1 MPAKPRGRPGRPAQA
16 YFPPDRQELSM
27 ATTNPPL
34 PSDFPENGPD
44 NSGARRR
51 SRHPESWID
60 ELEATLN
67 DKEATDLE
75 ALRARLSEQLD
86 ATRRSLRDAS
96 DNATDLMRETI
107 DCTEEYIHARP
118 WQAIGLVA
126 GAAFLFGVV
135 VGRQ

>member
-1 MPAKPRGRPGRPAQA
+1 
-16 YFPPDRQELSM
+16 M
-27 ATTNPPL
+27 ASTNTPL

-44 NSGARRR
+44 NRGAHRRA
-51 SRHPESWID
+51 RHPEAWID
-60 ELEATLN
+60 DLEATLS
-67 DKEATDLE
+67 DASATDLE
-75 ALRARLSEQLD
+75 ALKARLSEQLH

-96 DNATDLMRETI
+96 DHAGDLMRETI

-118 WQAIGLVA
+118 WQAIGWVA

>member
-1 MPAKPRGRPGRPAQA
+1 
-16 YFPPDRQELSM
+16 M
-27 ATTNPPL
+27 ASTNTPL

-44 NSGARRR
+44 NRGAHRRT
-51 SRHPESWID
+51 RHPEAWID
-60 ELEATLN
+60 DLEATLR
-67 DKEATDLE
+67 DASATDLE
-75 ALRARLSEQLD
+75 ALKARLSEQLH

-96 DNATDLMRETI
+96 DHAGDLMRETI

>member
-1 MPAKPRGRPGRPAQA
+1 
-16 YFPPDRQELSM
+16 M
-27 ATTNPPL
+27 ANTTTPL

-44 NSGARRR
+44 NRGAHRR

-60 ELEATLN
+60 EIEATLR
-67 DKEATDLE
+67 DADPSDLD
-75 ALRARLSEQLD
+75 ALKARLSDQLD

-96 DNATDLMRETI
+96 ENASDLMRETL

-118 WQAIGLVA
+118 WQAVGLVA
-126 GAAFLFGVV
+126 GAAFLLGVI

>member
-1 MPAKPRGRPGRPAQA
+1 
-16 YFPPDRQELSM
+16 M
-27 ATTNPPL
+27 ASTNTPL

-44 NSGARRR
+44 NRGSRRR
-51 SRHPESWID
+51 ARHPESWID
-60 ELEATLN
+60 DIEATLR
-67 DKEATDLE
+67 DADPSDLD
-75 ALRARLSEQLD
+75 ALKARLSEQLT

-96 DNATDLMRETI
+96 DNASVLMRETLV
-107 DCTEEYIHARP
+107 CTEEYIHARP

>member
-1 MPAKPRGRPGRPAQA
+1 
-16 YFPPDRQELSM
+16 M
-27 ATTNPPL
+27 ASTNTPF
-34 PSDFPENGPD
+34 PSDFPESGPD
-44 NSGARRR
+44 DRGSR
-51 SRHPESWID
+51 SRARHPESWID
-60 ELEATLN
+60 EIEATLR
-67 DKEATDLE
+67 DADPSDLD
-75 ALRARLSEQLD
+75 ALKARLADQLA

-96 DNATDLMRETI
+96 DNAGDLMRETI